1 MKWFSNLKT
10 SVKLISCF
18 ILVALVSAIV
28 GFISLTNINK
38 LEQYDTILYNNAT
51 VPLSE
56 VGEMNALYQQS
67 QMYVRDMILE
77 NNTDKINLAYAN
89 IQQNISAIKNIM
101 NSFKSKI
108 ARDEVQSLF
117 EEFSSVLESYNNNV
131 EKALDLCIKNRD
143 REAYIFVTSEMRDSS
158 DAVYN
163 TLQEIVKL
171 NLELAK
177 EQFDQN
183 KAIAETAS
191 ITMSIAIVI
200 AIVLAIALGIFVS
213 NSIAKP
219 LRHLV
224 EVANQIAEGNLDV
237 SVGISAKDEIGV
249 LASAFDRM
257 ADNLNDLI
265 SSINLAA
272 EQVAAG
278 SRQLSE
284 SSFALSQG
292 ASEQAST
299 IEQLTASLEEISTQT
314 KQNADNSAEAN
325 NLAGMAKETALKG
338 NKQMQDMMA
347 AMDEIQKS
355 SRNIN
360 NIIKVIDD
368 IAFQTNILALNAAVE
383 AARAGQHGRG
393 FAVVADEVRNL
404 ASRSAN
410 AAKETTELIE
420 TSISNI
426 ERGTEIA
433 KKTSDAL
440 DKIVEDVT
448 KVASLVE
455 NIAVASKEQAAGISQ
470 INEGISL
477 VSEVVQKNSATA
489 EESASASEELSSQAQ
504 NLKDQIARFKLRQS
518 DAETKTAVV
527 PYPKVEK
534 LPDIKPA
541 EQRNGI
547 DKHDEEDDNDTPE
560 IILSDKEFDKY

>member
-1 MKWFSNLKT
+1 
-10 SVKLISCF
+10 
-18 ILVALVSAIV
+18 
-28 GFISLTNINK
+28 
-38 LEQYDTILYNNAT
+38 
-51 VPLSE
+51 
-56 VGEMNALYQQS
+56 
-67 QMYVRDMILE
+67 
-77 NNTDKINLAYAN
+77 
-89 IQQNISAIKNIM
+89 
-101 NSFKSKI
+101 
-108 ARDEVQSLF
+108 
-117 EEFSSVLESYNNNV
+117 
-131 EKALDLCIKNRD
+131 
-143 REAYIFVTSEMRDSS
+143 MRDSS

-183 KAIAETAS
+183 KATAETAS

-237 SVGISAKDEIGV
+237 SVGISTKDEIGV

-314 KQNADNSAEAN
+314 KQNADNSAEAD

-477 VSEVVQKNSATA
+477 VSEVVEKNSATA

-518 DAETKTAVV
+518 DAETKKAVV
-527 PYPKVEK
+527 PPKVEK

>member
-89 IQQNISAIKNIM
+89 IQQNISDIKNIM

-117 EEFSSVLESYNNNV
+117 EEFSYVLESYNNNV

-237 SVGISAKDEIGV
+237 SVGISTKDEIGV

-393 FAVVADEVRNL
+393 FAVVADEVRTL

>member
-101 NSFKSKI
+101 NSFKSKT

-117 EEFSSVLESYNNNV
+117 EEFSSELESYNNNV

-183 KAIAETAS
+183 KATAETAS

-237 SVGISAKDEIGV
+237 SVGISTKDEIGV

-314 KQNADNSAEAN
+314 KQNADNSAEAD

-518 DAETKTAVV
+518 DAETKKAVV
-527 PYPKVEK
+527 PPKVEK